1 MSVNRVFSQEDIK
14 ILETPLADRI
24 AAAID
29 AGRHE
34 EAKALARQMEEE
46 SIPIIYVL
54 EEWVTALLSYIY
66 RSQGE
71 DALVESLRY
80 SANTWMRPMHD
91 RLIKLDFRRLVE
103 AFAALFR
110 SHTGRGLKV
119 EEDEEKV
126 TLILNPCGS
135 GGRMVKQGY
144 FSPPKNLLKVQRAQE
159 VTFGREYFPSYCTH
173 CAVVHHIM
181 PIEWSG
187 APLPPIE
194 VGQGPG
200 DPCKWHFYKD
210 RTSIPA
216 YFYKQVGKEKK

>member
-1 MSVNRVFSQEDIK
+1 MSGNRVFSQEELDV
-14 ILETPLADRI
+14 LETPLADRI

-29 AGRHE
+29 AGRYE
-34 EAKALARQMEEE
+34 EAKALVRQMEEE
-46 SIPIIYVL
+46 SSPIIYVF

-66 RSQGE
+66 KNQGD

-80 SANTWMRPMHD
+80 SANTWMKPMHD
-91 RLIKLDFRRLVE
+91 RLMKLDFRGLVE

-110 SHTGRGLKV
+110 AHTGRGLKV
-119 EEDEEKV
+119 EEDDEKV
-126 TLILNPCGS
+126 SLILNLCGS

-144 FSPPKNLLKVQRAQE
+144 FGPLKNFLKVQKAQE
-159 VTFGREYFPSYCTH
+159 VTFGREDFPSYCTH

-210 RTSIPA
+210 RTAIPA
-216 YFYKQVGKEKK
+216 RFYQQVGKDKR